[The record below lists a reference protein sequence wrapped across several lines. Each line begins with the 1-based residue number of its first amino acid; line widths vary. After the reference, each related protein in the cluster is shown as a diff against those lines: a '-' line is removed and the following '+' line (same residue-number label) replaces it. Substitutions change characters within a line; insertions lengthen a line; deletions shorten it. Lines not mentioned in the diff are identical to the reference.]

1 MMIHP
6 NVKLN
11 QADLV
16 SVIQQSC
23 KLAQIP
29 MAAFKIDHISAIRD
43 SGGDWR
49 VEFQITPLEP
59 TVAEEQKDVVQEAL
73 DSVVPMNP
81 TTN

>member
-1 MMIHP
+1 MIHP

-29 MAAFKIDHISAIRD
+29 MAAFNIDHISAIRD

-59 TVAEEQKDVVQEAL
+59 TVTEEQKDVVQETL

-81 TTN
+81 HN

>member
-29 MAAFKIDHISAIRD
+29 MAAFKIDHISAVHD
-43 SGGDWR
+43 PGWDWL

-59 TVAEEQKDVVQEAL
+59 TVTEEQKDVVQEAL